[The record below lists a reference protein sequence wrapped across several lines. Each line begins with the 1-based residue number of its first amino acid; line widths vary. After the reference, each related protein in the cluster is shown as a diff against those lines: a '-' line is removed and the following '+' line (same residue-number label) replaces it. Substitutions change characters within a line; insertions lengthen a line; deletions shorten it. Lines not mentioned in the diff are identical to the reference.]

1 MTKTTETTPK
11 KGDHIMASH
20 TASRPHL
27 TTGRAGR
34 AIAVGLAGSLLL
46 SACATTGNSTA
57 SGQCSS
63 STAQLSA
70 AEMQLCKD
78 SQVFN
83 ETVAGGAAAGA
94 LAGILVGAL
103 AGALTGDSRNI
114 AKGALI
120 GGVAGGIAG
129 GVDGYITAKAQES
142 GNNRVRM
149 VEAMTRDVDAD
160 NTRLKALVNSSN
172 QVLAD
177 SRSRLERTTAEYKSG
192 KTSLANLESERKR
205 LEDNRGLMQASLE
218 SLRKKRDNY
227 QEASLQMASNGAST
241 TQFNSKISELNT
253 QIAQLEE
260 NVSGMNAALTISKV

>member
-1 MTKTTETTPK
+1 
-11 KGDHIMASH
+11 MASH
-20 TASRPHL
+20 TASLPHL

-34 AIAVGLAGSLLL
+34 AIAVALAGSLLL
-46 SACATTGNSTA
+46 SACATTGNGTA
-57 SGQCSS
+57 SSSQCSS

-83 ETVAGGAAAGA
+83 ETVAGGAATGA

-177 SRSRLERTTAEYKSG
+177 SRARLERTTTEYRSG

-205 LEDNRGLMQASLE
+205 LESNRELMVSSLE

-227 QEASLQMASNGAST
+227 QETSQKMASSGVST
-241 TQFNSKISELNT
+241 AQFNSKISELNT

>member
-1 MTKTTETTPK
+1 MT
-11 KGDHIMASH
+11 SH
-20 TASRPHL
+20 TLSLTRL
-27 TTGRAGR
+27 TTGRASR
-34 AIAVGLAGSLLL
+34 AVAVALAGSLAL
-46 SACATTGNSTA
+46 SACATSGNSTA
-57 SGQCSS
+57 SAQCSS
-63 STAQLSA
+63 NTAQLSA

-94 LAGILVGAL
+94 VAGILVGAL
-103 AGALTGDSRNI
+103 VGAMTGDARNI
-114 AKGALI
+114 AKGAVI

-172 QVLAD
+172 QVLSD
-177 SRSRLERTTAEYKSG
+177 SRTRLERTTAEYKSG
-192 KTSLANLESERKR
+192 KTSLAQLESERTR
-205 LEDNRGLMQASLE
+205 LENNRSLMESSLE
-218 SLRKKRDNY
+218 SLRKKRDTY
-227 QEASLQMASNGAST
+227 QEASQKFSGEGSASA
-241 TQFNSKISELNT
+241 QFDAKIKVLNT
-253 QIAQLEE
+253 QIAQLEQ